1 MQVET
6 QSQNQL
12 GHQLLKHETIGMQDM
27 FLDLCASDTQVRNSV
42 SKVSVN
48 ERVYF
53 KQENGR
59 IYVKNEAG
67 KRLGMFSKSANNEW
81 SSKLQNIQMAKVLAI
96 VSRKKSD
103 QSPEYQSRSKH
114 ETWEVP
120 LIEVCILRNWNGF
133 HATDHTHAK
142 ADIKGGEGVK
152 NLTQLRVL
160 SWSVKSQMRL
170 IEFVVR
176 IRIPTASSK
185 R

>member
-1 MQVET
+1 MYLFYEIDIYIFVVCCFSPEYINVEFST
-6 QSQNQL
+6 NLSIDKNVQL
-12 GHQLLKHETIGMQDM
+12 MKYETIGMQDM

-48 ERVYF
+48 ERVYL

-81 SSKLQNIQMAKVLAI
+81 GSKLQNIQMAKVFAI

-120 LIEVCILRNWNGF
+120 LIEVCILRN
-133 HATDHTHAK
+133 
-142 ADIKGGEGVK
+142 
-152 NLTQLRVL
+152 
-160 SWSVKSQMRL
+160 
-170 IEFVVR
+170 
-176 IRIPTASSK
+176 
-185 R
+185 